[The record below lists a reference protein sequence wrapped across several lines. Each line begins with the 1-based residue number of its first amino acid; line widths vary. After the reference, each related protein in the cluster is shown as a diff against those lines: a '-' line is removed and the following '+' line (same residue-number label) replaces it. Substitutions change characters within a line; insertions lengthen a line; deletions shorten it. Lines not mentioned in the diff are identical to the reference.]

1 MILRSTITFE
11 PPFKAR
17 SRKLGPVLKA
27 AHDAGARFWHRE
39 MLPGH
44 FTHGAKGRY
53 GYAQRDWKRRVR
65 KRTRGKPYLVVSGV
79 TKERTTATIRVQAYP
94 TRATLTLYAPSYVH
108 QRPRRP
114 NMPDMAREIFA
125 VRSDEQ
131 KRIEAVE
138 QQTAEKMLRD
148 MKETKTVRI
157 G

>member
-1 MILRSTITFE
+1 MILRSAITFE

-17 SRKLGPVLKA
+17 SRKLGPILKA

-53 GYAQRDWKRRVR
+53 GYALR

-114 NMPDMAREIFA
+114 KMPDMAREIFV

-131 KRIEAVE
+131 QRIEAVE
-138 QQTAEKMLRD
+138 KVTAEKMLRD
-148 MKETKTVRI
+148 MKETKTVTI